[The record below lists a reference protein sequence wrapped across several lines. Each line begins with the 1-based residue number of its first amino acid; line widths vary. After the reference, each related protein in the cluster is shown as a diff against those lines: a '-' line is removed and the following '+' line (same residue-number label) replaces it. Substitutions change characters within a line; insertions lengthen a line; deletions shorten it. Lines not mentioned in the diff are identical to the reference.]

1 MAKSQDQLL
10 AAAAATSVTT
20 TPSPSA
26 LAASPATAQPVPGR
40 RSFFNFR
47 KQVSPTSPDTPRSQ
61 LSASSRPPPLPQTSP
76 LDRYFAANPHLL
88 QQQQQQQQQSSHILL
103 LDSAPPAVHGAKER
117 IFRRSRS
124 QGDSY
129 ALSKVY
135 SSAPADLNDLLTG
148 GSYEDWLGKIEDFPP
163 LSEPLQSPQAQVYE
177 KCIKVHSF
185 RGRSHMINISS
196 YKDGRSIRDA
206 IYRKFGLLPEEA
218 SDFAVCRLN
227 EAGHL
232 DINSDLSDA
241 ELLEVASS
249 SQHRLKAFLF
259 LKRLSDN
266 NSAQQ
271 AELALRS
278 AYDRG
283 GAGLLTNVHPSTG
296 MQLENSKPPPAHV
309 SFKAGFPGVHVDAF
323 DDSARRL
330 SAASSQ
336 VSSWGSPGAFG
347 DRPSSQVIAEH
358 ITEYFPDLKDKTD
371 SESDDFGGPYGGI
384 MSPSSSGTPPA
395 TLAGLLRDNL
405 IRKHSHVHR
414 RRSSVGPVRH
424 STRKRKA
431 QLNDMGA
438 DLSSSSSSLESRGP
452 FSAEPVDYVPKDW
465 FARISHIGSGF
476 FMTCDIQPDHEA
488 SNRRASLIPM
498 RASRQ
503 TLDDSAADREVAVK
517 SRLLYET
524 DAQEV
529 ADLLERRRPPSEAS
543 GPSQPDDDGPEPP
556 NDTDINDDIWS
567 IIGGDSPESG
577 SQTPASAQS
586 RKSALLTLAYNGY
599 VPRPPSSDRR
609 PSPHLYSI
617 AALGPSRR
625 PSTRSALSAVSTTSE
640 LGTPTDDGAVAVFSP
655 SGSFADVPHLRAPP
669 RRAQQLAEDG
679 MPVSRRSSAQLSSV
693 SLSSGAGG
701 DALALPLQ
709 PLSWIR
715 GKMIGMGSYA
725 KVFYGVNTRTN
736 EVMAVK
742 QVELL
747 PVYKHR
753 NEPDLARRRNKMVE
767 ALKMEV
773 LLLRELDHENIVK
786 YLDFEMVGLTVSLF
800 LEYVDGG
807 SVASMLARYGKFSEP
822 VVRNIA
828 IQVLTGLEYLHQHCI
843 IHRDIKGA
851 NILVNSS
858 GIAKISDFGISKKNE
873 YNMAYNNNV
882 RMSLQG
888 SVYWMAPEVVK
899 DKGYS
904 AKIDIWS
911 LGCVTLEM
919 LTGVHPWSDFNEMQ
933 TMWNLGKDSAP
944 PLPDSLS
951 HSARIFLGRCFIVE
965 PEHRPTAQ
973 DLLYMSAFADIAME
987 DIDLRAAMEEM
998 ERRRAEA
1005 AAASSSA
1012 SSSDVSSSDSE
1023 DDEGT
1028 AKLGPAP
1035 FPPAVAAQ
1043 EAVAKAR
1050 KLGTTTASIAT
1061 ATGATA
1067 SSSITAVAPSSSAG
1081 LVTPVSSSLP
1091 AAQFNVP
1098 QRSYYGEL
1106 GPDGR
1111 YVWPPGDNKRV
1122 AVAAATS
1129 ASTTAQKPKLASSPV
1144 VAPTPTSSQASASS
1158 PAETTL
1164 RSRGPSAPTPRATTT
1179 FAHQNLPP
1187 PAFGPAAAALD
1198 KPTSQQ
1204 TVGSAPLVV
1213 AATARTPPATVDIV
1227 AATAAAPPTSA
1238 LKPGHSRQLSSSS
1251 SVSSSSTSNSSP
1263 MAAAAAAASISAP
1276 SSSPTNIAS
1285 STFPATTTVPRAPSP
1300 STSGTGAAVADN
1312 AAAASAIHQQQHQ
1325 QQKQGHVR
1333 HASTGHHTHHHHP
1346 SQQHQQQQQ
1355 QQQSSA
1361 ADAILALFVTAPPPS
1376 PAWKLGRPMS

>member
-1 MAKSQDQLL
+1 MPPPPPPPPLATSAPSDYAGSGQTSPATTLAKLGLSALSTTPSQALPIAGSPEEIRSWLERNGFSSLKPHVHSLEDLSRIASEQFQQYGLMSPAEQARLRSLVQPLHYRVRRSNLPAISTSFPDRTSVPSSPTSPLSKLPPSPPATNRTATVASTGPAIQISPADQAAPPPPQQQQQPLSPRSSRSTAWDQPSPVYMLRSPRMAKSQDQLL
-10 AAAAATSVTT
+10 AAAAAATSVTT

-26 LAASPATAQPVPGR
+26 LAASPAIAQPVPGR
-40 RSFFNFR
+40 RPFFSFR

-61 LSASSRPPPLPQTSP
+61 LSANSRPPPLPQSSP

-88 QQQQQQQQQSSHILL
+88 QQQQQQQSSHFHP
-103 LDSAPPAVHGAKER
+103 LDSTTPAVHGAKER

-124 QGDSY
+124 QGPLDIY
-129 ALSKVY
+129 AY
-135 SSAPADLNDLLTG
+135 SAAYSPSSVGLTDTLVG
-148 GSYEDWLGKIEDFPP
+148 GPDEDRLEMIEDFPR
-163 LSEPLQSPQAQVYE
+163 LSEPLLSPQAQVYE

-232 DINSDLSDA
+232 DINA
-241 ELLEVASS
+241 ELLEVAAS

-283 GAGLLTNVHPSTG
+283 GAGLLSNVHSNSLS
-296 MQLENSKPPPAHV
+296 LEGTSPLQASGQQNLGLHLSSSVQNSGSKPNR
-309 SFKAGFPGVHVDAF
+309 VHVGTF

-371 SESDDFGGPYGGI
+371 SESDDFGVQYGGI
-384 MSPSSSGTPPA
+384 MSPASGGTPPA

-405 IRKHSHVHR
+405 IRKHSQIPR
-414 RRSSVGPVRH
+414 RRSSVGPIRH

-431 QLNDMGA
+431 QLIDTGA
-438 DLSSSSSSLESRGP
+438 DLSSTSTSLESRGP

-465 FARISHIGSGF
+465 FARLSHIGSGF
-476 FMTCDIQPDHEA
+476 FMTCDIQPEDQPF
-488 SNRRASLIPM
+488 NRRSSLIPM
-498 RASRQ
+498 RASRLI
-503 TLDDSAADREVAVK
+503 LDDSATDREVAVK

-599 VPRPPSSDRR
+599 VPRPPSSDHR
-609 PSPHLYSI
+609 PSPHVYSI

-640 LGTPTDDGAVAVFSP
+640 LGTPTDDDAVFSP
-655 SGSFADVPHLRAPP
+655 SGSFTDVPRLRAPP

-701 DALALPLQ
+701 DVLAPPLR

-828 IQVLTGLEYLHQHCI
+828 IQVLT
-843 IHRDIKGA
+843 
-851 NILVNSS
+851 
-858 GIAKISDFGISKKNE
+858 
-873 YNMAYNNNV
+873 
-882 RMSLQG
+882 
-888 SVYWMAPEVVK
+888 
-899 DKGYS
+899 
-904 AKIDIWS
+904 
-911 LGCVTLEM
+911 
-919 LTGVHPWSDFNEMQ
+919 
-933 TMWNLGKDSAP
+933 
-944 PLPDSLS
+944 
-951 HSARIFLGRCFIVE
+951 
-965 PEHRPTAQ
+965 
-973 DLLYMSAFADIAME
+973 
-987 DIDLRAAMEEM
+987 
-998 ERRRAEA
+998 
-1005 AAASSSA
+1005 
-1012 SSSDVSSSDSE
+1012 
-1023 DDEGT
+1023 
-1028 AKLGPAP
+1028 
-1035 FPPAVAAQ
+1035 
-1043 EAVAKAR
+1043 
-1050 KLGTTTASIAT
+1050 
-1061 ATGATA
+1061 
-1067 SSSITAVAPSSSAG
+1067 
-1081 LVTPVSSSLP
+1081 
-1091 AAQFNVP
+1091 
-1098 QRSYYGEL
+1098 
-1106 GPDGR
+1106 
-1111 YVWPPGDNKRV
+1111 
-1122 AVAAATS
+1122 
-1129 ASTTAQKPKLASSPV
+1129 
-1144 VAPTPTSSQASASS
+1144 
-1158 PAETTL
+1158 
-1164 RSRGPSAPTPRATTT
+1164 
-1179 FAHQNLPP
+1179 
-1187 PAFGPAAAALD
+1187 
-1198 KPTSQQ
+1198 
-1204 TVGSAPLVV
+1204 
-1213 AATARTPPATVDIV
+1213 
-1227 AATAAAPPTSA
+1227 
-1238 LKPGHSRQLSSSS
+1238 
-1251 SVSSSSTSNSSP
+1251 
-1263 MAAAAAAASISAP
+1263 
-1276 SSSPTNIAS
+1276 
-1285 STFPATTTVPRAPSP
+1285 
-1300 STSGTGAAVADN
+1300 
-1312 AAAASAIHQQQHQ
+1312 
-1325 QQKQGHVR
+1325 
-1333 HASTGHHTHHHHP
+1333 
-1346 SQQHQQQQQ
+1346 
-1355 QQQSSA
+1355 
-1361 ADAILALFVTAPPPS
+1361 
-1376 PAWKLGRPMS
+1376 